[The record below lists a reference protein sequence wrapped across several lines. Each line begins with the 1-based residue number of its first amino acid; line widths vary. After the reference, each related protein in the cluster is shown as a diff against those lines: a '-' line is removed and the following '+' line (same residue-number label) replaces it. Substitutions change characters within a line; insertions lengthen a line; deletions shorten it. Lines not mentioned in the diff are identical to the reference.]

1 MTISIASRL
10 WVIMM
15 MAAMLLLFN
24 VEEVHGGR
32 PLLEQPD
39 MLEACTTPLFVF
51 GASYMDVG
59 ENSVAM
65 PFRENAEFPPYGI
78 DYFGRPTG
86 RSSNGRL
93 VIDHI
98 CEKFFLSPF
107 ALFEGFNLLEIT
119 HPDRDDERGT
129 VKRDSLT

>member
-1 MTISIASRL
+1 MADQMTISLAMRL
-10 WVIMM
+10 RVIMM

-32 PLLEQPD
+32 PLLKQPD
-39 MLEACTTPLFVF
+39 MSEACTTPLFVF

-65 PFRENAEFPPYGI
+65 PFRENAEFSPYGI

-86 RSSNGRL
+86 RFSNGRL

-98 CEKFFLSPF
+98 CEKFFLSLSF
-107 ALFEGFNLLEIT
+107 CTF
-119 HPDRDDERGT
+119 
-129 VKRDSLT
+129 